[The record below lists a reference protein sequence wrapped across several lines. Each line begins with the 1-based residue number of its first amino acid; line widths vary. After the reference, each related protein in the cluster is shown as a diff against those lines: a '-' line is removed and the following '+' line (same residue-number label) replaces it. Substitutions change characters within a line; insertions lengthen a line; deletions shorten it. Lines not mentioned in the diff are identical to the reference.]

1 MKRIICLL
9 IVTILVIAG
18 SVSYAADIITDS
30 EADVSTKVENN
41 AEIDEKIEPSPS
53 PIPTAVL
60 TDEESVNGT
69 GVPQSSSSMEND
81 TQNKDE
87 METTSTSPQLQ
98 ETDKTDKI
106 DNNDVSYND
115 NVSDLI
121 FDINRQSYSLLA
133 AKI

>member
-121 FDINRQSYSLLA
+121 
-133 AKI
+133 